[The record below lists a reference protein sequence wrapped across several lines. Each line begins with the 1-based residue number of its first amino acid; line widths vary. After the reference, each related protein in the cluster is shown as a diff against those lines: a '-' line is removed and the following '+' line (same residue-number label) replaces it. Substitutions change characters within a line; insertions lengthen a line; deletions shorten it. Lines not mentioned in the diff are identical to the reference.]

1 MKSRKSKGVCASDIY
16 IHKKKLFLQSC
27 YDMFQRNQAHNWSLK
42 RRLQQRWA
50 HAARRCAASSS
61 ASSRFS
67 LISASVRTKR
77 VHSSFRGTAT
87 CWGGGDGTKE
97 AWLKL
102 PVQVSDRKCYLHARV
117 EEVKESHLPNLVD
130 ENSSIRVSH
139 CDFSARMPP
148 SEFIKG
154 WITVYYHT
162 GSGHLKQQQRRSD

>member
-1 MKSRKSKGVCASDIY
+1 MLWHVSKKSSTQLVPEATPPAALS
-16 IHKKKLFLQSC
+16 SC
-27 YDMFQRNQAHNWSLK
+27 SQTLRCQLLGIIPVLVDLCQRANKA
-42 RRLQQRWA
+42 
-50 HAARRCAASSS
+50 CP
-61 ASSRFS
+61 
-67 LISASVRTKR
+67 LIVS
-77 VHSSFRGTAT
+77 GN
-87 CWGGGDGTKE
+87 CNLLGGGDGTKE

-162 GSGHLKQQQRRSD
+162 GSGHLKQQRRSD